1 MHEPLITVIGNVAQ
15 TPTLRT
21 TAAGVSVAGFR
32 IAATPRCK
40 HRETDEWI
48 DGETLWFGVSAWRQL
63 GEHCASSISKG
74 DRVVVTGRLLLR
86 TWVDAEG
93 KDRTSLQ
100 VDATTVGLDL
110 SRSAARVV
118 RPAAPVLDS
127 DPGPLAG
134 LLDQRTG
141 ETYGGPLSDAQL
153 EDLPETDL
161 PETDL
166 PETEPH
172 AA

>member
-21 TAAGVSVAGFR
+21 TSTGVPVAGFR
-32 IAATPRCK
+32 VAATPRLK
-40 HRETDEWI
+40 NRETDEWI

-63 GEHCASSISKG
+63 GEHCASSITKG
-74 DRVVVTGRLLLR
+74 DRVVITGRLLLR
-86 TWVDAEG
+86 TWADPEG
-93 KDRTSLQ
+93 KERTSLQ

-118 RPAAPVLDS
+118 RAASPVLDE

-134 LLDQRTG
+134 LLDQATG
-141 ETYGGPLSDAQL
+141 ETYGGPLSDEQL
-153 EDLPETDL
+153 EDLPDAEVR
-161 PETDL
+161 
-166 PETEPH
+166 

>member
-15 TPTLRT
+15 TPILRT
-21 TAAGVSVAGFR
+21 TASGVSVAGFR
-32 IAATPRCK
+32 IAATPRLK
-40 HRETDEWI
+40 NRETEEWI

-86 TWVDAEG
+86 TWADAEG

-100 VDATTVGLDL
+100 GDATTVGLDL
-110 SRSAARVV
+110 SRTAARVV
-118 RPAAPVLDS
+118 RVAPPALDT

-134 LLDQRTG
+134 LLDHTTG
-141 ETYGGPLSDAQL
+141 ETYGGPLSDEQL
-153 EDLPETDL
+153 EDLPDA
-161 PETDL
+161 
-166 PETEPH
+166 EPH

>member
-21 TAAGVSVAGFR
+21 TATGVSVSGFR
-32 IAATPRCK
+32 VAATPRLK
-40 HRETDEWI
+40 NRETDEWI

-63 GEHCASSISKG
+63 GEHCATSISKG

-86 TWVDAEG
+86 TWVDPEG
-93 KDRTSLQ
+93 KERTSLQ

-118 RPAAPVLDS
+118 RPPLPALGT

-134 LLDQRTG
+134 LLDRATG
-141 ETYGGPLSDAQL
+141 ETYGGPLSDEQL
-153 EDLPETDL
+153 EDLPEA
-161 PETDL
+161 
-166 PETEPH
+166 EPH